1 MYTESEVMTVKL
13 SAFEQLSEM
22 DLDIRQIVCIRQ
34 NWTVTHNSWSY
45 LDSPRPND
53 GIIYIDAGTAVYT
66 LPDGQEIHVRPGDIL
81 YLPQDSRYFVKFVPD
96 SSSFLLNFRL
106 FCERAEICVPDRPFV
121 ACRDINN
128 LFREDFRALC
138 KLYSSTTDRLLIKA
152 KALEIVSRMTD
163 RPDPSKSDSVI
174 AYINSHLSTSLSVAD
189 IAKSCAMS
197 ESSFRRLV
205 IEKTGLSPIRYIAG
219 QKIVKAKQF
228 LAVDELSVEEI
239 ASILGFY
246 DSAHF
251 IKCFKKETGQTPAQY
266 RKKDREA

>member
-1 MYTESEVMTVKL
+1 
-13 SAFEQLSEM
+13 
-22 DLDIRQIVCIRQ
+22 
-34 NWTVTHNSWSY
+34 
-45 LDSPRPND
+45 
-53 GIIYIDAGTAVYT
+53 
-66 LPDGQEIHVRPGDIL
+66 
-81 YLPQDSRYFVKFVPD
+81 
-96 SSSFLLNFRL
+96 
-106 FCERAEICVPDRPFV
+106 
-121 ACRDINN
+121 
-128 LFREDFRALC
+128 
-138 KLYSSTTDRLLIKA
+138 
-152 KALEIVSRMTD
+152 MTD

-219 QKIVKAKQF
+219 QKIVKAQQL

>member
-1 MYTESEVMTVKL
+1 MYTECEVMTVKH
-13 SAFEQLSEM
+13 SAFEQFSEM
-22 DLDIRQIVCIRQ
+22 DLDISQIVCIRQ

-66 LPDGQEIHVRPGDIL
+66 LPDGQEILVRPGDIL

-106 FCERAEICVPDRPFV
+106 FCERAEICVSDRPFV

-128 LFREDFRALC
+128 LFREDFRTLC
-138 KLYSSTTDRLLIKA
+138 KLYSATTDRLLIKA
-152 KALEIVSRMTD
+152 KAFELVSRMTD
-163 RPDPSKSDSVI
+163 RPDPSKNDSVI
-174 AYINSHLSTSLSVAD
+174 AYINSHLNTSLSVAD

-197 ESSFRRLV
+197 ESSFRRMM
-205 IEKTGLSPIRYIAG
+205 IRETGLSPIRYILN
-219 QKIVKAKQF
+219 QKIMKAKQ
-228 LAVDELSVEEI
+228 LLTVGELSVEDI
-239 ASILGFY
+239 AASLGFY

-251 IKCFKKETGQTPAQY
+251 IKIFKKETGFTPTKY
-266 RKKDREA
+266 RITNK

>member
-1 MYTESEVMTVKL
+1 MKH

-96 SSSFLLNFRL
+96 SSSF
-106 FCERAEICVPDRPFV
+106 CERAEICVSDRPFV

-152 KALEIVSRMTD
+152 KAFELVSRMTD

-197 ESSFRRLV
+197 ESSFRRTM
-205 IEKTGLSPIRYIAG
+205 IRKTGLSPIRYILN
-219 QKIVKAKQF
+219 QKIEKAKQ
-228 LAVDELSVEEI
+228 LLTVGELSVEDVA
-239 ASILGFY
+239 ASLGFY

-251 IKCFKKETGQTPAQY
+251 IKIFKNETGLTPTKY
-266 RKKDREA
+266 RSTNK